1 MLTEEQI
8 TTAAAVAKA
17 ALLAQGATLGFDE
30 KTAEAAATSLAATL
44 RVANKQAGDLAQTP
58 LLRDDVVFGYVLTN
72 VVAQQ
77 VAALTALVGKLLAR
91 LPNAKDDP
99 EVAALLAGAL
109 SPEKVVERARQDMP
123 APAVF
128 GPIEK
133 CAGCQRSSPA
143 ALLPSRAMPGVSRGR
158 AVLQAG
164 PSLARAIL
172 PGASRVKFTRS
183 QLLDVAPF
191 WPCDPH
197 ALDDGTPKA
206 LDPLPVRSEGDVD
219 GEHILAL
226 RRLLL
231 GGE

>member
-1 MLTEEQI
+1 MGEGMLTEEQI

-30 KTAEAAATSLAATL
+30 KTAAAAATSLAATL
-44 RVANKQAGDLAQTP
+44 RVANKQAADLATTP

-109 SPEKVVERARQDMP
+109 TPEKVVERAREDMP
-123 APAVF
+123 AQTF

-133 CAGCQRSSPA
+133 CGGCQRSAPVACFHHARCQACREA
-143 ALLPSRAMPGVSRGR
+143 ARFCKPGRPWREFYCPEHRA
-158 AVLQAG
+158 
-164 PSLARAIL
+164 
-172 PGASRVKFTRS
+172 
-183 QLLDVAPF
+183 
-191 WPCDPH
+191 
-197 ALDDGTPKA
+197 
-206 LDPLPVRSEGDVD
+206 
-219 GEHILAL
+219 
-226 RRLLL
+226 
-231 GGE
+231 